1 MVGLLLALMWAD
13 YHLRWLQPLRY
24 YVGYALAPSQ
34 QLATLPYSLGM
45 WWDSTAINQKQLV
58 KENQQL
64 HARNLVLE
72 YRSQR
77 LATLESE
84 NNELRD
90 LLNASKR
97 IEDRVLA
104 TSVIGVSPDPYNLQ
118 LTINKGGQ
126 DGVFLGQPVLD
137 AFGLMG
143 QVVDVMP
150 YSASVLLI
158 SDANHAI
165 PVQNNRNGVRAIAEG
180 TGSLEQLE
188 LIYVPK
194 TADIIAGDLLVSSGL
209 GSRYP
214 KGYPVA
220 VVTSVENIP
229 GLPFA
234 KIFAKPSAR
243 LNSSQNL
250 LLVFSEE
257 ASQIPPEDI
266 WRDN

>member
-1 MVGLLLALMWAD
+1 MWVD
-13 YHLRWLQPLRY
+13 HHYQWLKPVRY
-24 YVGYALAPSQ
+24 YLGYVLAPSQ
-34 QLATLPYSLGM
+34 QIAVLPHSAGSWL
-45 WWDSTAINQKQLV
+45 DSTAINQKQLV

-64 HARNLVLE
+64 QARNLVLE

-77 LATLESE
+77 LATLEAE
-84 NNELRD
+84 NRELRE

-97 IEDRVLA
+97 VDDQVLA
-104 TSVIGVSPDPYNLQ
+104 TAIIGVSPDPYNLQ
-118 LTINKGGQ
+118 LTINKGGH

-137 AFGLMG
+137 ASGLMG
-143 QVVDVMP
+143 QIIDVMP

-158 SDANHAI
+158 ADANHAM

-180 TGSLEQLE
+180 TGSIDQLE

-194 TADIIAGDLLVSSGL
+194 TADIVEGDLLVSSGL

-220 VVTSVENIP
+220 KVTSVENIP

-234 KIFAKPSAR
+234 KIMAKPSAR
-243 LNSSQNL
+243 LVSSQNL

-257 ASQIPPEDI
+257 AGQVPPEEI
-266 WRDN
+266 WRGN